1 MFLLLPF
8 GGCLLTVDGFG
19 TCKLATGVSVGDI
32 PSVFDVNAPV
42 VYRYGVGTIHQLLYH
57 DPCCLTRYSLA
68 GQCVELNLARSCCGC
83 RSLVW
88 AERHIPYEGLT
99 LAMGK
104 QAGDYR
110 RVGAE
115 CWDQL
120 MRLYGGGP
128 AIYVDGPP
136 VEDLSRFV
144 CDVYPRSPVCFVPQ
158 EVLVVR
164 LHSLAALFMLRG
176 LRR

>member
-1 MFLLLPF
+1 M
-8 GGCLLTVDGFG
+8 
-19 TCKLATGVSVGDI
+19 
-32 PSVFDVNAPV
+32 PSDFDVNVPV
-42 VYRYGVGTIHQLLYH
+42 VYRCRYHSTILLYH

-68 GQCVELNLARSCCGC
+68 GQCVQLIRRIVVAVAVPS
-83 RSLVW
+83 

-110 RVGAE
+110 RVGME

-144 CDVYPRSPVCFVPQ
+144 LVLCDIYPRFPVCFTLQ
-158 EVLVVR
+158 EVILYAYTLVLLCLCCGGSVDVLWVR
-164 LHSLAALFMLRG
+164 PSPWPVATD
-176 LRR
+176 